1 MKFIGDMIKALFG
14 LSILTFLYVLF
25 LYKEPKEAL
34 NTTKNIESVSM
45 EEAIKILNNKDNPTP
60 TQTSKKI
67 TKKIVIKK
75 ENIKTIDISHPR
87 AIKAINVLHDY
98 YGIFAV
104 PLKERYLGEK
114 SYEFDI
120 QNKDIEKRIT
130 VNFLHKIAEVYTNP
144 NASTEEY
151 FIICSAVFSSL
162 IGIYNKEYTEGTML
176 SIFKDAKEKGQ
187 IRSSYKI
194 RDVQID
200 IKVDSLGLLGCQFM
214 KD

>member
-67 TKKIVIKK
+67 TKKI
-75 ENIKTIDISHPR
+75 DISHTR

-151 FIICSAVFSSL
+151 FTICSAVFSSL

-176 SIFKDAKEKGQ
+176 SIFQDAKEKGQ